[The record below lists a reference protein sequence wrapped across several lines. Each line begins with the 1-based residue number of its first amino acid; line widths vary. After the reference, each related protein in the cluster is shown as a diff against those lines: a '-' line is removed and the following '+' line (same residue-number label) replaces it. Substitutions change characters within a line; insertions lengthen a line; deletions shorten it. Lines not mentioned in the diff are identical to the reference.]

1 MPEGEDWLL
10 RPVFAGC
17 IKYESLIDGTLDLA
31 DVALLNDALD
41 VQAENQDRVNDAQ
54 QRGAGRNQRGGRFG
68 LGGDPLTLLE
78 GGARQR

>member
-17 IKYESLIDGTLDLA
+17 IKYESLVDGTLDLA

-41 VQAENQDRVNDAQ
+41 VQQENQDRINDAQ
-54 QRGAGRNQRGGRFG
+54 QRGAGRNRRGGG
-68 LGGDPLTLLE
+68 LLGGDPFTLLE
-78 GGARQR
+78 GGDRQR

>member
-41 VQAENQDRVNDAQ
+41 VQAENQERMDDAQ
-54 QRGAGRNQRGGRFG
+54 KRVGRTSPMM
-68 LGGDPLTLLE
+68 GGDPFTLLE